1 MTSSDSSE
9 TISDGLNRRLII
21 DILEEDHASTAAERV
36 RLEALPEDLLA
47 KIVAFADLKA
57 RAAGV
62 AVCRALRSASERLS
76 PRLEYSLLVE
86 RFPLLSVAAPPIGTL
101 SPRDLFRTYDTLEAL
116 LNERPS
122 GPRPTVAHDTYTLML
137 ELGVERTLA
146 DGQREKLSIHTG
158 TLDPG
163 VGDPVAFVRDWNW
176 ERGDDGAY
184 STELPAG
191 VFESADGHVSAGW
204 DIYAKVVASCQ
215 TVGGSHALLYYG
227 RVRDGGWNTGG
238 LQFEWVDIPSITR
251 RNPAVAWA
259 LQHGLGTAL
268 RRGASDEQIELPF
281 LAIFW
286 NFPTGDGWDRGH
298 DSYQGYPSTVDAKFL
313 TDTPDGC
320 ERELSFSD
328 VCVVFERLVAWSD

>member
-9 TISDGLNRRLII
+9 TISDGLII
-21 DILEEDHASTAAERV
+21 DTLEDNASTAAERV
-36 RLEALPEDLLA
+36 RLEALPGDLLA
-47 KIVAFADLKA
+47 AIVAFADLKTLG
-57 RAAGV
+57 AGV

-86 RFPLLSVAAPPIGTL
+86 RFPLLSVAASPIGAV

-122 GPRPTVAHDTYTLML
+122 GPRPTVAHDAYRLTL

-146 DGQREKLSIHTG
+146 DGQRQQLSIHTG

-238 LQFEWVDIPSITR
+238 LQFEWVDIPSIKR

-313 TDTPDGC
+313 TDTPDGG